1 MTSFSGIYH
10 EIYFIASKEKTKQ
23 TLISVNTPR
32 NQRAG
37 ERRRGNASFL
47 RAAPAAAGTG
57 KIHFYSVQPKVS
69 IRVDGATELGTKI
82 SQSEAAAANVRV
94 MPELKFVAD
103 WPPRRLNSVASST
116 RIETFG

>member
-1 MTSFSGIYH
+1 MRFTLNLSLGD
-10 EIYFIASKEKTKQ
+10 KQ
-23 TLISVNTPR
+23 
-32 NQRAG
+32 
-37 ERRRGNASFL
+37 RRGFGC
-47 RAAPAAAGTG
+47 AGLSPSLMPLT
-57 KIHFYSVQPKVS
+57 KEVWSVQPKVS

-103 WPPRRLNSVASST
+103 WPPQRLNSVAPLT